1 MTPRP
6 TPRSWEEEEEVGVSS
21 CCGKRS
27 ACLALRVQL
36 GNGRLRTKSGALWS
50 RKAVH
55 THSFASRA
63 GVHLTARTDK
73 LRSCR
78 ASMAHRGRGLVVGPA
93 NAVIR
98 TKKRSLACR

>member
-6 TPRSWEEEEEVGVSS
+6 TLRSWEEEEVGVSS

-27 ACLALRVQL
+27 ACLTSRVQL
-36 GNGRLRTKSGALWS
+36 GRLCAVRTKKKRGCRGLAFEGPLFFWFFPPARS
-50 RKAVH
+50 RD
-55 THSFASRA
+55 TQLPFRF
-63 GVHLTARTDK
+63 G
-73 LRSCR
+73 
-78 ASMAHRGRGLVVGPA
+78 SMAHRGRGLVLGPA